1 MCCLPSYIGSK
12 SLREPGCEREDLSI
26 IITVENSTDIF
37 VSLSLCFSVFLYSV
51 SMNIMSDSDERMNE
65 YGQKWQSLQNKLT

>member
-1 MCCLPSYIGSK
+1 MFCLPSYIDSK

-37 VSLSLCFSVFLYSV
+37 VSLSRCFSMFLYSV
-51 SMNIMSDSDERMNE
+51 SMDLVSDSDE
-65 YGQKWQSLQNKLT
+65 